1 MRIKAALLSCGAACA
16 ENSPGD
22 GCEVCVA
29 CGTSCNLQCFPC
41 SDNTG
46 AFIYV
51 LCFYRGERK
60 IVCSVAAEKPLFVN
74 TELFSAHI
82 CLGKVH
88 YMFYTKSLGMK
99 KVLVSQEQ
107 QRVLQLPVG
116 YERALCRC
124 LHISWVLCA
133 LNDRIQL
140 SAAFH
145 TAFLSKHALELN
157 LNYRERSLPLCSLS
171 KCHLC

>member
-1 MRIKAALLSCGAACA
+1 M
-16 ENSPGD
+16 
-22 GCEVCVA
+22 
-29 CGTSCNLQCFPC
+29 
-41 SDNTG
+41 
-46 AFIYV
+46 
-51 LCFYRGERK
+51 
-60 IVCSVAAEKPLFVN
+60 AAEKPLFVN
-74 TELFSAHI
+74 MELFSAHI

-99 KVLVSQEQ
+99 RVLVSQEQ

-116 YERALCRC
+116 YECALCRC

-140 SAAFH
+140 STAFH

-171 KCHLC
+171 KCRLCQVFLWRLELPRLCETKEEASGSSTHRSTLSEVF